1 VSFQALARLLLPA
14 NGAPSMVVEAD
25 ARWKLGAIV
34 SSQPSTV
41 IWGRA
46 PAPSGT
52 AISRLARMAA
62 ARERALL
69 ALGVRP
75 RRPYRVG
82 GVYRWRPPRLVAGR
96 VRNRLRDALLGGAIV
111 ELVRDP
117 PPPRVLDAVAAAAG
131 HPGHVR
137 RFTAGSGGSALVKLE
152 DRDRQAGRILR
163 LAQAGQ
169 PADPAHAAEGLE
181 RLAPL
186 GIGVVPNLL
195 KRGVACGA
203 SWSIEST
210 LPGRRPAWV
219 TATIARQVVAVCA
232 RLPLAAGGPTALA
245 ADLGRIAAALPERRQ
260 ELTEAG
266 ARAARVLGRLPLV
279 MRHGDLW
286 AGNLLVVGKTL
297 TGIVDWDS
305 WHPAAVPGT
314 DLLHLMTTDRALRTR
329 REMGEVFMERPWI
342 SAAFRS
348 LSAGYWE
355 AFDLRP
361 DSQLLDAVGVA
372 WWASEIGH
380 ALKLA
385 PEQARDER
393 WVALN
398 VEAILRRLA

>member
-14 NGAPSMVVEAD
+14 DGAPSLVVEAD
-25 ARWKLGAIV
+25 AGWKLGTRTT
-34 SSQPSTV
+34 SGPRSV

-52 AISRLARMAA
+52 AIPRLARIAA

-69 ALGVRP
+69 GVRVRP
-75 RRPYRVG
+75 PKPYRVS

-96 VRNRLRDALLGGAIV
+96 LRNRLRDALLGGAIV

-117 PPPRVLDAVAAAAG
+117 PAPRVLDAVAAAAG
-131 HPGHVR
+131 HRGQVR
-137 RFTAGSGGSALVKLE
+137 RFTASSGGSALVKLE
-152 DRDRQAGRILR
+152 DGVMQAGRILR

-169 PADPAHAAEGLE
+169 PADPARAAEGLE

-186 GIGVVPNLL
+186 GIGVVPRLL

-203 SWSIEST
+203 SWSLESA

-219 TATIARQVVAVCA
+219 TPTIAFQVAGACA
-232 RLPLAAGGPTALA
+232 RLPRAAGGPTALE
-245 ADLGRIAAALPERRQ
+245 ADLERIAVALPDRSRA
-260 ELTEAG
+260 LTEAG
-266 ARAARVLGRLPLV
+266 ARAARVLACLPLV

-286 AGNLLVVGKTL
+286 AGNLLVDGNQL

-305 WHPAAVPGT
+305 WHPAGVPGT
-314 DLLHLMTTDRALRTR
+314 DLLHLLTADTALRTR
-329 REMGEVFMERPWI
+329 REMGQVWIERPWT

-355 AFDLRP
+355 ALDLRP
-361 DSQLLDAVGVA
+361 DSDVLEAVGVA
-372 WWASEIGH
+372 WWAGEIGH

-398 VEAILRRLA
+398 VEMILQRLE